1 MVGLD
6 IFGFVESSL
15 TVIDGKIIVETSWQ
29 RLAGIVGGWLEE
41 GARLPWGVLAD
52 GYHGDKVD
60 ESAVV
65 QFLGEGVVDLLP
77 DVRAVGLP
85 QLLRL
90 GVLAG

>member
-1 MVGLD
+1 MCLHV
-6 IFGFVESSL
+6 FGFVQPSL
-15 TVIDGKIIVETSWQ
+15 PVILSKIVLPSSWQ
-29 RLAGIVGGWLEE
+29 RLAGIVGRRLDE
-41 GARLPWGVLAD
+41 GAWLVRGVLAD
-52 GYHGDKVD
+52 GYHGDEVD